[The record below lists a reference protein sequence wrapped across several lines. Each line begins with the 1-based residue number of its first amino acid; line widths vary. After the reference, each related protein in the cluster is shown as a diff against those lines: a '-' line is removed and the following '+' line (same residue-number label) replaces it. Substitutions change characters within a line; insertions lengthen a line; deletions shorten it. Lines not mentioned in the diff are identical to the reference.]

1 MPLMFDVPEPGDWTF
16 SSFRGGLNK
25 ILREEGIDPA
35 DVLVVGMTEDGYL
48 RIVRDEAGQRQWTS
62 GGTLSEWVEW
72 PQGVKDWIQGHAT
85 GWDVVKWPARARGC
99 PGRFREWVHEKR
111 TIRKR
116 GVR

>member
-1 MPLMFDVPEPGDWTF
+1 MPWVLDIPEPGDWAF
-16 SSFRGGLNK
+16 SSFQRDLNK
-25 ILREEGIDPA
+25 VLREEGIDPA

-62 GGTLSEWVEW
+62 GSILSEWVEW

-85 GWDVVKWPARARGC
+85 EWDVVKWPARARGW
-99 PGRFREWVHEKR
+99 PEKVLEWIHEKM